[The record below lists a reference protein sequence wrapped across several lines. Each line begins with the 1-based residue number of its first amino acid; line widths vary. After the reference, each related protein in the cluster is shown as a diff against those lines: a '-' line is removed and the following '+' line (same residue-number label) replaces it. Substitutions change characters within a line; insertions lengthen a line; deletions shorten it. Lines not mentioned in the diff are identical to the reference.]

1 MINLNKGGEIHMM
14 RYGWGYP
21 MGGFGLLTWIPELI
35 FWLILVFLFISL
47 FRHWGRHDGP
57 HHHWEEEHDQHSPLD
72 ILKERYA
79 KGEIDKKQFEEM
91 KKDLIKD

>member
-1 MINLNKGGEIHMM
+1 MM

-21 MGGFGLLTWIPELI
+21 LSGFGLLTWIPELI
-35 FWLILVFLFISL
+35 FLFILIFLFVRL
-47 FRHWGRHDGP
+47 FRHSDSCHCHGSMDKTP
-57 HHHWEEEHDQHSPLD
+57 ED

-91 KKDLIKD
+91 KKDLN